1 MGREADRQARKTRPR
16 RDRRP
21 GRADQHPDAR
31 RRRAPASTSL
41 DEENLSTDP
50 ALPARPRRLLHGRL
64 PLHRSRRRRLPQPR
78 GRRRHLFRWRG
89 SEAFR
94 VEFLISTTRYPSA
107 LALALAC
114 PRATSTVTACASS
127 TSTTRSRTGGFVGL
141 DVDDDFRADLGFIP
155 QVGYRGFDTFVD
167 RRFYPEGSTGKW
179 LNEINAHADYNLRE
193 DRSGNL
199 LSTNANLSTQL
210 RGIGQTFLHLRI
222 GTGEQT
228 FLGQTFDDNSW
239 GFFYEGVPVKGLE
252 LRLDGRFG
260 DRVDF
265 FHAQQ
270 AHEDFLAPGVSLD
283 MGRHLRLSLDHAR
296 SDYTVDAGPL
306 YTAELSQLR
315 ATYQFNVRAF
325 VRLVSIYE
333 RIERDPD
340 NFTLPFP
347 IKDENLANQF
357 LFSYKLNPQ
366 TVLFLGYSDEHLSL
380 ADLDTPGLR
389 DGSGLRQ
396 QGRTLFLKVG
406 YAWLL

>member
-1 MGREADRQARKTRPR
+1 MLRYRFDLGGTSTAGLIYSGREGDDYRNYVV
-16 RDRRP
+16 
-21 GRADQHPDAR
+21 G
-31 RRRAPASTSL
+31 
-41 DEENLSTDP
+41 TDT
-50 ALPARPRRLLHGRL
+50 
-64 PLHRSRRRRLPQPR
+64 
-78 GRRRHLFRWRG
+78 LFRWRG

-94 VEFLISTTRYPSA
+94 VEYLSSTTRYPQA
-107 LALALAC
+107 LALALGMPQGDFDGDAL
-114 PRATSTVTACASS
+114 RVAYQHDE
-127 TSTTRSRTGGFVGL
+127 RSWTGGFVGL
-141 DVDDDFRADLGFIP
+141 DFDDGFRADLGFIP

-167 RRFYPEGSTGKW
+167 RRFYPAGSTGKW

-193 DRSGNL
+193 DRSGHL

-210 RGIGQTFLHLRI
+210 RGIGQSFLHLRI

-228 FLGQTFDDNSW
+228 FLGRTFDDDSW
-239 GFFYEGVPVKGLE
+239 GFFYEGVPVKGVE

-270 AHEDFLAPGVSLD
+270 AQEDFLAPGVSLD
-283 MGRHLRLSLDHAR
+283 MGRHLRLSLDHAV
-296 SDYTVDAGPL
+296 SEYTVDAGPL

-315 ATYQFNVRAF
+315 ATYQFNVRSF
-325 VRLVSIYE
+325 IRLVSIYE

-380 ADLDTPGLR
+380 ADLDTPVDLPN
-389 DGSGLRQ
+389 GSGLRQ